1 MSNEELASQ
10 LSAINEKLKT
20 IFNEIEE
27 VKKTLNGNGQPGMVE
42 KVAKL
47 EERMN
52 GTWKTMLILGWTA
65 NFLIAAGA
73 LAAAI
78 LLK

>member
-1 MSNEELASQ
+1 MTNEELAAR
-10 LSAINEKLKT
+10 LSSIDEKLKT
-20 IFNEIEE
+20 IFNEIEA
-27 VKKTLNGNGQPGMVE
+27 VKHTMNGNGQPGMVE

-52 GTWKTMLILGWTA
+52 GTWKTMLIIGWTA
-65 NFLIAAGA
+65 NFLVAAGA